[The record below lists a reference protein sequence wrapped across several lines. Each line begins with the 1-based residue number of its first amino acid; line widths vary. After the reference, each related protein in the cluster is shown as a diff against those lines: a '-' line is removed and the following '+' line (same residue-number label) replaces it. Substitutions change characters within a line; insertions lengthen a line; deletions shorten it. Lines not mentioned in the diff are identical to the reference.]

1 MQVRV
6 CHSSLLLL
14 FVGLFLSGIVVAPAH
29 AQSAPQISSISPTL
43 GGVGA
48 AAYVYGS
55 NFGSTQG
62 TSTVTFNGTAGTPSY
77 WSNTQIN
84 VPVPSG
90 ATTGPV
96 VVTVNGAASN
106 GVTFTV
112 TGPVITGLS
121 TYSGVVGAS
130 ITLTGT
136 NFGASQGS
144 STVSF
149 NGLPAMPT

>member
-1 MQVRV
+1 LGGSAIQVRV
-6 CHSSLLLL
+6 RHSSLLLL
-14 FVGLFLSGIVVAPAH
+14 FVGLFLSGIIVGPAH

-62 TSTVTFNGTAGTPSY
+62 PSTVTFNGTAGTPSY

-96 VVTVNGAASN
+96 DLDDDSLGTYNGIDCSGTTNPAWY
-106 GVTFTV
+106 
-112 TGPVITGLS
+112 TGSGIHWSQDAITSLMN
-121 TYSGVVGAS
+121 
-130 ITLTGT
+130 IFGT
-136 NFGASQGS
+136 RN
-144 STVSF
+144 
-149 NGLPAMPT
+149 